1 MRYDLAQH
9 AYSEDVAI
17 TSLTRATLMDGKPFQ
32 DIQMRSYGS
41 LYRAAD
47 LSTDLAFYDSLGERG
62 DIAISNIII
71 FVTETPY

>member
-1 MRYDLAQH
+1 
-9 AYSEDVAI
+9 
-17 TSLTRATLMDGKPFQ
+17 MDGKPFQ

-47 LSTDLAFYDSLGERG
+47 LSTDLAFCDSLGERG
-62 DIAISNIII
+62 DIAISNMII